1 MMEFGALQCLPKNP
15 NCDKCVFSSEC
26 IAYQQGKVSHFP
38 IKSKKIKVRKRF
50 FNYLVLLNSDRK
62 TLIEKRI
69 GAGIWQNLYQFPLL
83 ETNDTNIEIDEN
95 DVSSFLNHKGI
106 QQIQSVIKY
115 NDLPI
120 THKLTHQHLE
130 IIFWIVET
138 TDLIRAGVK
147 LDQLDDYPMP
157 KALQNFREKFFM
169 K

>member
-1 MMEFGALQCLPKNP
+1 
-15 NCDKCVFSSEC
+15 
-26 IAYQQGKVSHFP
+26 
-38 IKSKKIKVRKRF
+38 
-50 FNYLVLLNSDRK
+50 VLINSDRK

-147 LDQLDDYPMP
+147 SDQLDDYPMP

-169 K
+169 N